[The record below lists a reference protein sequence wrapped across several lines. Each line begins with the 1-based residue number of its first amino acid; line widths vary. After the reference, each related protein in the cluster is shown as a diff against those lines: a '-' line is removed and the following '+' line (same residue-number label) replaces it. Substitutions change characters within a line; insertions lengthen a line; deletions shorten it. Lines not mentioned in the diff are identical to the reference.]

1 MAEDR
6 SMTKPKRLVPGGRV
20 GVVAP
25 AGRVDLTDLQRGVV
39 RLERL
44 GLKVVVG
51 KHVGK
56 GHRYLAGNDRER
68 AEDFQAMFENK
79 EVQAVLCARGGS
91 GAARIVPYLNSN
103 LLQPSQ
109 KIFVGCSDITTL
121 LLYLMRSFGWVTFHG
136 PMVATQFGKE
146 SSPSLGENFFRILSG
161 ETLRMKYPGVKGL
174 RTGTAEGILTGGCLT
189 LICTTI
195 GTPYEIETDQK
206 ILFIE
211 DIDEAPYRIDRMLF
225 YLKSVGK
232 FDQVRGVIFGQMPRC
247 QPDLLPEIILDILG
261 EFDFPVLFGFPSGHG
276 DATATLPF
284 GTRVQL
290 DASVETVALLEPA
303 VL

>member
-1 MAEDR
+1 MG
-6 SMTKPKRLVPGGRV
+6 SMKKPGRLLPGGRI

-25 AGRVDLTDLQRGVV
+25 AGRVDLIDLERGVT
-39 RLERL
+39 RLEQL
-44 GLKVVVG
+44 GFKVQVG

-56 GHRYLAGNDRER
+56 SHRYLAGSDCER

-91 GAARIVPYLNSN
+91 GTARILPYLNVSS
-103 LLQPSQ
+103 LLRSQ

-121 LLYLMRSFGWVTFHG
+121 LLYLTQSFGWVTFHG

-146 SSPSLGENFFRILSG
+146 PPPALEENFLRILAG
-161 ETLRMKYPGVKGL
+161 EKIQMRFPGVKAL
-174 RTGTAEGILTGGCLT
+174 RPGIAEGVLTGGCLT

-195 GTPYEIETDQK
+195 GTPYEIVTDDK

-211 DIDEAPYRIDRMLF
+211 DTDEAPYRIDRMLF
-225 YLKSVGK
+225 YLKSLGK
-232 FDQVRGVIFGQMPRC
+232 FDRVRGVIFGQMPRC

-261 EFDFPVLFGFPSGHG
+261 EYRFPILFGFPSGHG

-284 GTRVQL
+284 GISLQL
-290 DASVETVALLEPA
+290 DATAGTVALLEEA
-303 VL
+303 VS